1 MTVEDNGQGFNL
13 QEADDKKHAGLDTIR
28 SRVNYLN
35 GNISIDS
42 QKQIGTTVTME
53 FLINEGI

>member
-1 MTVEDNGQGFNL
+1 V
-13 QEADDKKHAGLDTIR
+13 DDKNHAGLETIR

-42 QKQIGTTVTME
+42 EKEIGTTVMIE
-53 FLINEGI
+53 FLINETA